1 MEEIFRL
8 KAEVSRLMYERAS
21 LTEEKTELQ
30 RTLLDQETSFSYTLR
45 CCQSEMTERDQLIG
59 RLEAQVR
66 EGEKETV
73 LLYNYSVWSNFVIWQ
88 VEQTTLAV

>member
-21 LTEEKTELQ
+21 LTEEKAELQ

>member
-21 LTEEKTELQ
+21 LTEEKAELQ

-45 CCQSEMTERDQLIG
+45 CCQSERSERDQLIG

-66 EGEKETV
+66 EGEKRQ
-73 LLYNYSVWSNFVIWQ
+73 YYI
-88 VEQTTLAV
+88 